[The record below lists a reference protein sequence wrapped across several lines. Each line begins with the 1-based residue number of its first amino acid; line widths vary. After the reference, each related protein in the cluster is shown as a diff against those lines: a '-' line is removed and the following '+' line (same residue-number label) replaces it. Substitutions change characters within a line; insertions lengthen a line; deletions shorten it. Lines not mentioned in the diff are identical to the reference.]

1 MDGKT
6 DRKWRRTRCSDL
18 LTFKVK
24 KNEYA
29 TDLMIRS
36 RREFY
41 NNFIS
46 ENSPDQKKLFFATKK
61 VLNHTD
67 EVPSPPFND
76 KLKFANEMG
85 PYFIEKIANTQVKPD
100 NIASGLSAPILTNCL
115 RTRGCLTAKLGP
127 YLAIRL
133 VFVFKFTETTSG
145 QWKGHR

>member
-1 MDGKT
+1 MDGKA
-6 DRKWRRTRCSDL
+6 DRKWRRTRCCSDL

-100 NIASGLSAPILTNCL
+100 NIASGLSARPSSSNNCP
-115 RTRGCLTAKLGP
+115 AHP
-127 YLAIRL
+127 
-133 VFVFKFTETTSG
+133 FTIMDRFSPTV
-145 QWKGHR
+145 